1 MCDAYRAQHGC
12 NYISAMPT
20 NLYGPG
26 DNYHPE
32 HSHVLPA
39 MIRRFHEAKQAGLPA
54 VTCWGTGQPMREF
67 LHVDDLASACL
78 HLMHVHNEP
87 GWVNVGTGSDVSIAK
102 LAQMVA
108 HTVGFD
114 GQILWDDS
122 KPDGTPRKW
131 LDVSR
136 LTQLGWTSTI
146 SLEQG
151 LRTTYDD
158 FLAAL
163 ASNALRC

>member
-1 MCDAYRAQHGC
+1 MCDAYRRQYGC
-12 NYISAMPT
+12 NFISAMPT

-39 MIRRFHEAKQAGLPA
+39 LIRRFHEAKQQGLPA
-54 VTCWGTGQPMREF
+54 VTCWGTGKPMREF

-78 HLMHVHNEP
+78 HLMALHNES
-87 GWVNVGTGSDVSIAK
+87 GWVNVGTGSDVAIAN
-102 LAQMVA
+102 LANMVA
-108 HTVGFD
+108 QTVGYK
-114 GQILWDDS
+114 GQIFWDDT

-136 LTQLGWTSTI
+136 LARLGWTSTI
-146 SLEQG
+146 ALKDG
-151 LRTTYDD
+151 LQTTYDD
-158 FLAAL
+158 FMAAQ
-163 ASNALRC
+163 ASNSLRC